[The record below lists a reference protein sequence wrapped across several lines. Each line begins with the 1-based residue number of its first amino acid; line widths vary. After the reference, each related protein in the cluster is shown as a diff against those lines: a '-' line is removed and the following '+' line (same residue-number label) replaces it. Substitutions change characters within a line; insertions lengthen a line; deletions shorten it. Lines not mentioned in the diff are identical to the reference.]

1 MIDQNIFLNLQ
12 MQNVEVLIKE
22 FLAYRGFTSCLK
34 SFENECR
41 NDKTKSYRTEKILE
55 SIQQAV
61 NTSELQDLRD
71 IWKSLDSFFF
81 SKLEQNYAEAVKKLE
96 TGLYK
101 VFLVVAH
108 KNGSHER
115 VNEFFSKMAA
125 EVSESPTI
133 SCAATYYSPFE
144 DTFPIRLE
152 RLVLLPVL
160 QES

>member
-1 MIDQNIFLNLQ
+1 MAH
-12 MQNVEVLIKE
+12 MQNVELLVKE
-22 FLAYRGFTSCLK
+22 FLAYRGFTNCLK

-41 NDKTKSYRTEKILE
+41 NDKTKSYRSEKILE

-71 IWKSLDSFFF
+71 IWKSLDSFF

-108 KNGSHER
+108 KNGHTER
-115 VNEFFSKMAA
+115 VNEFFNKMAT
-125 EVSESPTI
+125 EVGDSTNLRG
-133 SCAATYYSPFE
+133 AGYS
-144 DTFPIRLE
+144 
-152 RLVLLPVL
+152 
-160 QES
+160 

>member
-1 MIDQNIFLNLQ
+1 

-41 NDKTKSYRTEKILE
+41 NDKTKSYRSEKILE
-55 SIQQAV
+55 SIQQAI

-115 VNEFFSKMAA
+115 VNEFFTKMAT
-125 EVSESPTI
+125 EVV
-133 SCAATYYSPFE
+133 YH
-144 DTFPIRLE
+144 
-152 RLVLLPVL
+152 
-160 QES
+160 

>member
-1 MIDQNIFLNLQ
+1 
-12 MQNVEVLIKE
+12 MQNVEVLVKE
-22 FLAYRGFTSCLK
+22 FLAFRGFTSCLK

-71 IWKSLDSFFF
+71 IWRSLDSFFF

-108 KNGSHER
+108 KNGHTER
-115 VNEFFSKMAA
+115 VNEFFSKMAT
-125 EVSESPTI
+125 EVSDLTGVTV
-133 SCAATYYSPFE
+133 AN
-144 DTFPIRLE
+144 FP
-152 RLVLLPVL
+152 
-160 QES
+160 